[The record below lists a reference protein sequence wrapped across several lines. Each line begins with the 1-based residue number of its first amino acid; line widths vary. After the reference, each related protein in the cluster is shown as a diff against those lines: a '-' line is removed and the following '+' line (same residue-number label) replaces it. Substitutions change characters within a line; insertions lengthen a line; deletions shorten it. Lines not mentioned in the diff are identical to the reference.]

1 VKIQSVRAEI
11 HGPCGHGV
19 CLGCIYHCV
28 YVAVCVAACVA
39 VRVAVCVAV
48 CAVQGNYMR
57 DICICSSVPRLSS
70 RQMSR
75 MNEACQS

>member
-1 VKIQSVRAEI
+1 MTIQSVCVEI
-11 HGPCGHGV
+11 HGPFGHGV

-28 YVAVCVAACVA
+28 HVAACVA

-57 DICICSSVPRLSS
+57 DICIFSSVRRLSS
-70 RQMSR
+70 HQMSR
-75 MNEACQS
+75 MHEACHT